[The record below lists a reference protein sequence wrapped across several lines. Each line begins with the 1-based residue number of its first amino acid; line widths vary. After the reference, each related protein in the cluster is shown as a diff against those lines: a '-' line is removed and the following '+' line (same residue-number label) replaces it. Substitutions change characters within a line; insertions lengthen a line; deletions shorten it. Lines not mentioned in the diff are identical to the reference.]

1 MAKRANE
8 QQIESIV
15 TSRAVA
21 STLKVGDE
29 QMVVCNG
36 RKRLATIAKI
46 EPETMRVFFA
56 YKSTTARDR
65 AVTVGWT
72 TMADE
77 WAPVGVKYLGPITF
91 TGTWGVDKPRQSC
104 LAQPCPSCLFCGEC
118 KDFHGFG
125 KGCTDQT
132 CPLLRPN
139 PPDD

>member
-56 YKSTTARDR
+56 YKSRR
-65 AVTVGWT
+65 RVTV
-72 TMADE
+72 
-77 WAPVGVKYLGPITF
+77 
-91 TGTWGVDKPRQSC
+91 
-104 LAQPCPSCLFCGEC
+104 PS
-118 KDFHGFG
+118 
-125 KGCTDQT
+125 
-132 CPLLRPN
+132 R
-139 PPDD
+139 